1 MKNGLSIDELGSGY
15 VEEGFSTE
23 DTYYPTKYTYGSAD
37 KKEGLVTPKGTYN
50 MYVNREPRFYANIRF
65 HGKYCSFDD
74 DKRQHNFLNGGQD
87 GKPSHDSPIAGYQIN
102 KAIHPATRSGSYLI
116 NRGSLFV

>member
-1 MKNGLSIDELGSGY
+1 MYQCHTEHRGCFLYENGLSIDELGSGY

-50 MYVNREPRFYANIRF
+50 MYVNREPRFMPTFVFMANIVR
-65 HGKYCSFDD
+65 SMM
-74 DKRQHNFLNGGQD
+74 
-87 GKPSHDSPIAGYQIN
+87 
-102 KAIHPATRSGSYLI
+102 TRG
-116 NRGSLFV
+116 NTTF